1 MTHFVFVKERST
13 NNPIQGQAVD
23 CARRS
28 VGLPSGQLFFYIEC
42 DYRNTPKTTL
52 EITIPVKSNKNNS
65 SGESSEES
73 SKEESL
79 ESIES
84 NSKES
89 SEETID
95 KGAEI
100 GKLDLSLLKRVST
113 Q

>member
-1 MTHFVFVKERST
+1 LTHFVFVTERT

-42 DYRNTPKTTL
+42 DYRNTPKTTPS
-52 EITIPVKSNKNNS
+52 EITIPVKSNKNKS

-84 NSKES
+84 NSEES

-95 KGAEI
+95 VGAEI
-100 GKLDLSLLKRVST
+100 AKIDLSLLKRDST
-113 Q
+113 

>member
-1 MTHFVFVKERST
+1 MKTIIKSRPVPRSDNPKQRIHYKTIVKQY
-13 NNPIQGQAVD
+13 NNEDI
-23 CARRS
+23 
-28 VGLPSGQLFFYIEC
+28 
-42 DYRNTPKTTL
+42 
-52 EITIPVKSNKNNS
+52 KSNKNNS

-89 SEETID
+89 SEDTID

-113 Q
+113 QK